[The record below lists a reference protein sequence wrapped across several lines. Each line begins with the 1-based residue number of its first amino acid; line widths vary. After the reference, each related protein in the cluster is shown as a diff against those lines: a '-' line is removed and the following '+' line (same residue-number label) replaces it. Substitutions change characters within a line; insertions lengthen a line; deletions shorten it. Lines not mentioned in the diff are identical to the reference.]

1 MTVNRKGSLATV
13 FTLWALPD
21 GHRASLT
28 AWGLKLRERLHLS
41 CLVLCPHSSLPEALS
56 QGLDIRSPSKHAVK
70 NSRYIFMRIAVYTAK
85 HLCTAFI
92 KANDWNSCLGH
103 MKQRVG

>member
-1 MTVNRKGSLATV
+1 
-13 FTLWALPD
+13 
-21 GHRASLT
+21 
-28 AWGLKLRERLHLS
+28 
-41 CLVLCPHSSLPEALS
+41 
-56 QGLDIRSPSKHAVK
+56 
-70 NSRYIFMRIAVYTAK
+70 MRIAVYTAK